1 MNATGMRPAPAPCN
15 EPAPLAFRPRVVASV
30 RSIRFRVDPV
40 SRTKDNGFDPLRR
53 AGMKII
59 PLRHSK
65 ANVDVLPG
73 PTKLAVPA
81 KSDGCARQAAG
92 NVASAISV
100 TPSLATVRE
109 QVRISKLRIE
119 TPKAACIRQR
129 SVYQEAGLR
138 PALP

>member
-73 PTKLAVPA
+73 PAKLAVPA
-81 KSDGCARQAAG
+81 ESDGCARHAAG

-100 TPSLATVRE
+100 TPSLAT
-109 QVRISKLRIE
+109 VRISKLRIE